1 MASTAPLST
10 HLASALKTTRSRQHD
25 LEQLSPFELKDY
37 LISLAGER
45 QKTAATSMLNAG
57 RGNPNWIATEPRD
70 AFFLLGQFAMR
81 EARRTRDD
89 GILAGMPGKK
99 GAAGRLQKFLA
110 KHRGQ
115 PGEKFLAGVLKYG
128 VKVKGFDPDAW
139 IHELTDSIIGDN
151 YPVPPRA
158 LVHTEQILHDYLIK
172 EMCDGRPPA
181 GKFDLFPVEG
191 GTAAM
196 CYIFDSLMQNG
207 LLKQGDTIALF
218 LPTFTPYIEIAHL
231 ERFQFKIVAINA
243 SSVRD
248 DGTHDWHYPSSE
260 IEKLANPRIKLAVT
274 VNPSNPPSVAFSPV
288 EMTQIV
294 KIIRK
299 NPDLVLVTDD
309 VYGTFVPN
317 FRSLMAEVPHNTI
330 CVYSFSK
337 NFGCTGWRL
346 GVIATHEKNT
356 MDRRIAALPAAW
368 KARLNKRY
376 GAMTM
381 TPEKLKFIDRLVAD
395 SRNVALNH
403 TAGLSLPQ
411 QVQMGFF
418 ALSHLLDAK
427 DNYKHLTMEIVRGR
441 RDALW
446 RGLGLPLPPEDPQR
460 GWYYVELD
468 FMVWA
473 KNTYG
478 DAFCDYMKRNYEP
491 VDFLFRLAEK
501 SGVVLMDGGGFG
513 GPPWSIRISLANLD
527 EGDYPKIGK
536 YMRES
541 AVEYVQAWQG
551 GELIHS
557 GPEAAGGKKV
567 ARKAAKKAAP
577 AKKAAAKKAV
587 PSKSVVKKVAAKK
600 AATKKTAVKKAP
612 AKKVAGR

>member
-1 MASTAPLST
+1 
-10 HLASALKTTRSRQHD
+10 
-25 LEQLSPFELKDY
+25 
-37 LISLAGER
+37 
-45 QKTAATSMLNAG
+45 
-57 RGNPNWIATEPRD
+57 
-70 AFFLLGQFAMR
+70 
-81 EARRTRDD
+81 
-89 GILAGMPGKK
+89 
-99 GAAGRLQKFLA
+99 
-110 KHRGQ
+110 
-115 PGEKFLAGVLKYG
+115 
-128 VKVKGFDPDAW
+128 
-139 IHELTDSIIGDN
+139 
-151 YPVPPRA
+151 VPPRA
-158 LVHTEQILHDYLIK
+158 LVHLEQIVHDYLIK
-172 EMCDGRPPA
+172 EMCDGRPPK

-218 LPTFTPYIEIAHL
+218 LPTFTPYIEISHL
-231 ERFQFKIVAINA
+231 ERFQFKIVPINA
-243 SSVRD
+243 SSLRA
-248 DGTHDWHYPSSE
+248 DGTHDWHYPASE
-260 IEKLANPRIKLAVT
+260 IAKLENPKIKLAVT

-288 EMTQIV
+288 EMKQIV
-294 KIIRK
+294 RLIRK

-356 MDRRIAALPAAW
+356 MDRRIAELPASW
-368 KARLNKRY
+368 KQRLNKRY

-381 TPEKLKFIDRLVAD
+381 EPEKLKFIDRLVAD

-418 ALSHLLDAK
+418 ALSHLMDLK
-427 DNYKHLTMEIVRGR
+427 DSYKHLTMKIVRAR

-446 RGLGLPLPPEDPQR
+446 RGLGIPMPPEDPMR
-460 GWYYVELD
+460 AWYYVELD

-473 KNTYG
+473 KITYG
-478 DAFCDYMKRNYEP
+478 DAFCKYMMANYEP

-513 GPPWSIRISLANLD
+513 GPPWSIRVSLANLD
-527 EGDYPKIGK
+527 DGDYAKIGK
-536 YMRES
+536 HMVE
-541 AVEYVQAWQG
+541 AATEYVEAWKA
-551 GELIHS
+551 GELVRS
-557 GPEAAGGKKV
+557 GPTAGKGQTTKAPAAK
-567 ARKAAKKAAP
+567 RKAGKT
-577 AKKAAAKKAV
+577 AAAKKAV
-587 PSKSVVKKVAAKK
+587 KK
-600 AATKKTAVKKAP
+600 AVKKADTAAKS
-612 AKKVAGR
+612 AKKAVARK